1 MNKKEKILKT
11 EVLDA
16 LEIFETMLAVA
27 RVSKQITF
35 SKEYSERSLRVLR
48 KLIARFRDAEITLG
62 ENK

>member
-48 KLIARFRDAEITLG
+48 KLIARFRDAEIILG
-62 ENK
+62 D